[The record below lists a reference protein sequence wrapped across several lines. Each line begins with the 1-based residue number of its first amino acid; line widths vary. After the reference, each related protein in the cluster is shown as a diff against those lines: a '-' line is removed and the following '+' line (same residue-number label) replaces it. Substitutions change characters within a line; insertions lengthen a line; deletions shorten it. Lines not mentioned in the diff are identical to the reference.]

1 MDFSVS
7 FSGKFF
13 KAYQTQSVIAERIK
27 QSNFKSVQTQ
37 RDTVT
42 ISSQAREEFEK
53 NRADAVSQGTNG
65 AEVAG

>member
-7 FSGKFF
+7 FSGKVFR
-13 KAYQTQSVIAERIK
+13 AYQTQSVIAERSR
-27 QSNFKSVQTQ
+27 QSNVKSVQTQ

-53 NRADAVSQGTNG
+53 ARADAVSQKSND
-65 AEVAG
+65 AEVA